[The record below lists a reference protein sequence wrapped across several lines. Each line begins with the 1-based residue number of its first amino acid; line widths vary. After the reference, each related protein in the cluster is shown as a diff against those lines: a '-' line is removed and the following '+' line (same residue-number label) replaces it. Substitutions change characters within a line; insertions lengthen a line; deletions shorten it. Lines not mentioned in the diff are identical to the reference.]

1 MQFKHQAVNDLAF
14 ILQAPLI
21 YQDFAIES
29 HWLADWQQR
38 LIVLDQEP
46 SALISKINQC
56 KSHFLGSYFETLFS
70 FAINHL
76 SSLEVIFEHKQ
87 LISPIRTLG
96 EVDALVRSQDGQLH
110 QLEVA
115 IKFYLESS
123 HEPGHW
129 IGPNKKDSFIKKYE
143 RAKTHQLQVLA
154 LPEARALLNDYQLNG
169 PINTQLLMFG
179 ILFNQISK
187 NDDVTLLNANRLKK
201 PLKKEQRINQTAM
214 TGYWITEDILS
225 RLENGFVSA
234 QELFKPHWISDP
246 IEQEVSKEGYLDFK
260 TWKYDIHEK
269 FKRDIRPRQ
278 FVIKRQISDLD
289 NTYTRL
295 FVVPRGW

>member
-1 MQFKHQAVNDLAF
+1 
-14 ILQAPLI
+14 
-21 YQDFAIES
+21 
-29 HWLADWQQR
+29 
-38 LIVLDQEP
+38 
-46 SALISKINQC
+46 
-56 KSHFLGSYFETLFS
+56 
-70 FAINHL
+70 
-76 SSLEVIFEHKQ
+76 
-87 LISPIRTLG
+87 
-96 EVDALVRSQDGQLH
+96 
-110 QLEVA
+110 
-115 IKFYLESS
+115 
-123 HEPGHW
+123 
-129 IGPNKKDSFIKKYE
+129 
-143 RAKTHQLQVLA
+143 
-154 LPEARALLNDYQLNG
+154 
-169 PINTQLLMFG
+169 MFG